1 MTAHNFEPRLEMG
14 VRRLGQICQA
24 DALHA
29 PRPSAWETTIS
40 LGTRRFLLRPLQP
53 DDVALY
59 PAYLA
64 GVTAE
69 DLRLR
74 FLSPTRTIPPDLLL
88 RLTQLDYHRDVAFI
102 AIDDQSGELAGI
114 VRYGSDAGHKVA
126 EFAELVRSDLQGLG
140 LGIALMR
147 LLVDYARVDRLDRLD
162 GLILRENQQMQ
173 ALCRELGFIIQPVDD
188 DPTLVRAS
196 LIL

>member
-1 MTAHNFEPRLEMG
+1 MG
-14 VRRLGQICQA
+14 SDRAGQICQA
-24 DALHA
+24 DTLHG
-29 PRPSAWETTIS
+29 PLRSAWETTIC
-40 LGTRRFLLRPLQP
+40 LGTRRFLLRPMQP
-53 DDVALY
+53 GDVALY

-69 DLRLR
+69 DMRLR

-88 RLTQLDYHRDVAFI
+88 RLTHLDHHRDVAFI
-102 AIDDQSGELAGI
+102 ALDDQSGELAGI
-114 VRYGSDAGHKVA
+114 VRYGSDAGHKAA

-147 LLVDYARVDRLDRLD
+147 LLIDYARVDRLGRLD
-162 GLILRENQQMQ
+162 GLILRENQRMQ
-173 ALCRELGFIIQPVDD
+173 AVCRELGFIVQPVHDD
-188 DPTLVRAS
+188 LTLVRAS